1 MASWSWCAGR
11 PSLLCRCRSHGT
23 QSCAPATRIVS
34 PSTTP
39 SASQNK
45 TQHRCFCSR
54 RHMFYFKQ
62 SSLPGHLQ
70 TASARTSL
78 TMTMW
83 SFAPTITSQP
93 TMVRWEHWQIP
104 DRSIWSSGRQFDVYV
119 KLKVDIFIELTVEE
133 ICTQQLMNCLFAAR
147 QQVLHRQCQL
157 ELSRNETFDQELGG
171 DHPKARTTNKQTN
184 KQTNKGKDKK
194 HGYTFLFPRRMKK
207 ISDGLIHYRRSS
219 ESSSITSSS
228 AGLVFLL
235 SSTAFITGRI
245 LILMA
250 ATHNCEVFY

>member
-1 MASWSWCAGR
+1 MSSWSWCAGR

-39 SASQNK
+39 FAGRNK
-45 TQHRCFCSR
+45 TQHRWFCS

-93 TMVRWEHWQIP
+93 TMVRWEHWQVP
-104 DRSIWSSGRQFDVYV
+104 ERGIWSSGRQFDVYI
-119 KLKVDIFIELTVEE
+119 KLNKIKSWHFYWTDSRR
-133 ICTQQLMNCLFAAR
+133 N
-147 QQVLHRQCQL
+147 LHIATHK
-157 ELSRNETFDQELGG
+157 LSLCS
-171 DHPKARTTNKQTN
+171 QTA
-184 KQTNKGKDKK
+184 
-194 HGYTFLFPRRMKK
+194 
-207 ISDGLIHYRRSS
+207 
-219 ESSSITSSS
+219 SSSQT
-228 AGLVFLL
+228 V
-235 SSTAFITGRI
+235 ST
-245 LILMA
+245 
-250 ATHNCEVFY
+250 